1 MREPGPADFAGWGR
15 CPVAPGWLV
24 QSEDLPGITAGA
36 ALSRGLGR
44 AYGDAA
50 LPATPRDVIAQTT
63 LADRLLAF
71 DPATGVLRAEAG
83 ASLLELN
90 RLLLPRGWFTPVTPG
105 TQFVTLGGMVA
116 ADVHGKNHH
125 QAGSFGEHL
134 IALTLRVADGRVV
147 ECSDAIE
154 RELFRATIGGM
165 GLTGHILE
173 VEFRMMSVPSPWI
186 WSESERMPSL
196 DAMIDGLR
204 RAARDW
210 PFTVGWIDCLTRGPG
225 LGRGILFKGRWAERT
240 TATAGAPPA
249 FRRRLRIPFELPE
262 WALAPWSV
270 KLFNT
275 AYYWRHLSRV
285 RRGRVHPQPFFY
297 PLDAIE
303 RWNLL
308 YGRRGFTQYQ
318 CVVPHAEDNSPTR
331 RLLELVASRGTASFL
346 TVIKDFGPAGKG
358 MLSFPRPGITLTFD
372 IPVRSGTAALVAEF
386 NRLVRAEGGRVYL
399 AKDALTTA
407 EDFLAMEPRLAEWQR
422 VRRQWDP
429 GRTLRSA
436 QSVRLMGDSA

>member
-1 MREPGPADFAGWGR
+1 MREPGPADFTGWGR
-15 CPVAPGWLV
+15 CPVAPGRLV
-24 QSEDLPGITAGA
+24 QSEDLLAITKGA

-50 LPATPRDVIAQTT
+50 LPASPRDVVAQTT
-63 LADRLLAF
+63 FADRLLAF

-83 ASLLELN
+83 LSLLDLN

-105 TQFVTLGGMVA
+105 TQFVTLGGLVA

-134 IALTLRVADGRVV
+134 VALKLRVADGRVL

-173 VEFRMMSVPSPWI
+173 VEFRMTPVPSPWI
-186 WSESERMPSL
+186 WSESERIPNL
-196 DAMIDGLR
+196 DAMIGGLR
-204 RAARDW
+204 QAARDW
-210 PFTVGWIDCLTRGPG
+210 PFTVGWIDCLTRGAG
-225 LGRGILFKGRWAERT
+225 LGRGILFKGRWAPRT
-240 TATAGAPPA
+240 AETAAPPP
-249 FRRRLRIPFELPE
+249 FRRMLRVPFEFPE
-262 WALAPWSV
+262 WVLARWSV
-270 KLFNT
+270 RLFNS

-318 CVVPHAEDNSPTR
+318 CVVPHAEDNGPTR
-331 RLLELVASRGTASFL
+331 RLLDLVASRGTASFL
-346 TVIKDFGPAGKG
+346 TVIKDFGAEGKG
-358 MLSFPRPGITLTFD
+358 MLSFPRPGVTLTFD

-407 EDFLAMEPRLAEWQR
+407 EDFRAMEPRLAEWQR

-429 GRTLRSA
+429 RRTLRSA